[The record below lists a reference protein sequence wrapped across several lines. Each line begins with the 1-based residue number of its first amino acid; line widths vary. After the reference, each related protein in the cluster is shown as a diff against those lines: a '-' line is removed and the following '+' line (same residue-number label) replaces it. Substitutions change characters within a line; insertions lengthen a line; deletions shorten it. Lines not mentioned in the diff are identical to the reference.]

1 MAMAY
6 RLHQL
11 KRLSEWQYKSI
22 CIDLTKRGYRTGEP
36 SGIAREKSK
45 VWRQVLTM
53 LWQERVTKADIA
65 RELGLPLGEVEGLV
79 WSLTAEDAGGE
90 RQEKGSLRAV

>member
-1 MAMAY
+1 M
-6 RLHQL
+6 R
-11 KRLSEWQYKSI
+11 RLSEWQYKSI

-36 SGIAREKSK
+36 NGICREKSK

-65 RELGLPLGEVEGLV
+65 RELGLPLDEVEGLI
-79 WSLTAEDAGGE
+79 WSLTADDIVAE
-90 RQEKGSLRAV
+90 RQAKGSLRAV